1 MKHPEA
7 VLFTNLLAFIAE
19 SFLPTLPTVA
29 YKLIS
34 ISSKEEIGMKEIAD
48 LISKDASLSA
58 KVLKIANSALQS
70 SL

>member
-7 VLFTNLLAFIAE
+7 VLFTNLLAFTEE
-19 SFLPTLPTVA
+19 SFLPALPTVA

-48 LISKDASLSA
+48 IISKDASLSA
-58 KVLKIANSALQS
+58 KVLKIANSALQA

>member
-7 VLFTNLLAFIAE
+7 VLFTNLLAFTEE

-58 KVLKIANSALQS
+58 KVLKIANAALQS
-70 SL
+70 SW